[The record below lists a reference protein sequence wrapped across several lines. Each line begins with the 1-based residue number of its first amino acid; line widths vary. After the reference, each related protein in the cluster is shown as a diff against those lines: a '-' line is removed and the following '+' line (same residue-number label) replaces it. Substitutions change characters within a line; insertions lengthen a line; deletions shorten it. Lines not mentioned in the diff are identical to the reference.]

1 MAHIYATDIDNYDG
15 LNAVAIAISNIT
27 YDRFLCVVNQKSRFG
42 LVNVLSLD
50 AEVMAVTSK
59 LKADYAKLMELSDFF
74 NKVFVHPNNHAFS
87 TAHQLLNTI
96 RSGSSEL
103 KKILQFFTPN
113 NAASVPHLPEG
124 KSKPLIYTR
133 SQLTNAEYTPSLF
146 PEDIVPEV
154 KQLFQH
160 LSEFFELLETAIN
173 LCKAIILEEE
183 DIRKDPSLCQEIYN
197 AFKQNQYQ
205 RLMPVIS
212 KIDKSILHIT
222 NSAIELRN
230 KCKSEAE
237 FSQKAYHNVK
247 FNDAIQL
254 ASKEIA
260 EEAINQHCSPD
271 EVALFG
277 ENYDKI
283 NKVRIII
290 QNFDSILENLTKKNN
305 IPAEAIASLLVWSKP
320 IEKLKFYNYFKKTYK
335 EAGGK
340 RKLTSYFGMC
350 NSSYE
355 IERKKKYL
363 EYVEKF
369 ERFN

>member
-1 MAHIYATDIDNYDG
+1 MTHIYATDIDNYDG
-15 LNAVAIAISNIT
+15 LNAVANAIPNIT
-27 YDRFLCVVNQKSRFG
+27 YNRFLCVVNQKSRFG
-42 LVNVLSLD
+42 LENVLSLD
-50 AEVMAVTSK
+50 AEVISVTSK
-59 LKADYAKLMELSDFF
+59 LKDDYAKLMKLSRYF
-74 NKVFVHPNNHAFS
+74 NEEFVHPNNYAFS
-87 TAHQLLNTI
+87 TAHQLLNKI
-96 RSGSSEL
+96 RSGFSEL

-146 PEDIVPEV
+146 PEDIAPEV
-154 KQLFQH
+154 KLLFQH
-160 LSEFFELLETAIN
+160 LSEFFELLEMAIN
-173 LCKAIILEEE
+173 LCKSIMLEEE
-183 DIRKDPSLCQEIYN
+183 EIRKDPKQCQKIYN

-205 RLMPVIS
+205 RIIPVINCMS
-212 KIDKSILHIT
+212 KSILHIT
-222 NSAIELRN
+222 NFAIELRK
-230 KCKSEAE
+230 KCESEAD

-260 EEAINQHCSPD
+260 EEAMNQHCSSD

-283 NKVRIII
+283 NKVRKII
-290 QNFDSILENLTKKNN
+290 QNFDSILEDLTKKNN

-320 IEKLKFYNYFKKTYK
+320 IEKVKFYNYFKKTYK

-340 RKLTSYFGMC
+340 RKLTSYSGMC

-355 IERKKKYL
+355 IEQKKKYL
-363 EYVEKF
+363 EYIEKF